1 MSAPFYAF
9 PAEFDGADPGDPIYW
24 PTVPGRFWL
33 GKPEQMM
40 IELPSPFHDGYQA
53 AVSNGSVEHGL
64 MGGGSAESRFGS
76 ATRRWT
82 LPYQRLAG
90 RDRQVLDAFAR
101 WVAVGPPPWVFIG
114 PEDNNRLTL
123 AQSLCGA
130 KNGEVEGWLSSD
142 GLVSYEAATA
152 ARIFPAGVMS
162 WEPGGASEILAAG
175 ADGDTAGNPDVDHA
189 APYLPGM
196 PATWIIWAKVTGA
209 AATLKARISGRLA
222 NGTVD
227 TELDGP
233 NVVLNSSAWQPLWLT
248 AEAATLGGSQ
258 YLVPEVVC
266 VATGSTVLLC
276 CPDLRYEDAP
286 GDWELGGGAPRVNWP
301 TAQEFAVD
309 VHRNRDLTVTL
320 AETMTGAL

>member
-24 PTVPGRFWL
+24 PTEPGRFWL
-33 GKPEQMM
+33 GNPGVMM
-40 IELPSPFHDGYQA
+40 VELPSPMADGYQVT
-53 AVSNGSVEHGL
+53 VSNGSVEHGL

-82 LPYQRLAG
+82 LPYLRLAG

-130 KNGEVEGWLSSD
+130 KNGEVEGWLSST
-142 GLVSYEAATA
+142 AAPVFEPDEL

-162 WEPGGASEILAAG
+162 WAPGSVGAILAAG
-175 ADGDTAGNPDVDHA
+175 ADGDTPGNPAISYA
-189 APYLPGM
+189 APRLPGM
-196 PATWIIWAKVTGA
+196 PTTWIIWAKTSSGT
-209 AATLKARISGRLA
+209 ATVKARISGRDAL
-222 NGTVD
+222 GGIH
-227 TELDGP
+227 TEVDGP
-233 NVVLNSSAWQPLWLT
+233 NVALSAAGWVPVWVT
-248 AEAATLGGSQ
+248 AQAGTLGGQ
-258 YLVPEVVC
+258 YPVPELVC
-266 VATGSTVLLC
+266 VTAGALLLC

-286 GDWELGGGAPRVNWP
+286 GDWELGGGAPRVTWP